1 MRNNLPLLDK
11 YERIL
16 KEDKKSVVF
25 APLAEIYRKSG
36 EFKKAIKV
44 CKKGL
49 SHNQNYLSGIIVLA
63 HCYYELEDF
72 KTAHNTLEDYIDKN
86 VDNILLQKLWGKIN
100 LSINKTQ
107 VALDCFKKLLFLFPS
122 DLELSELVE
131 NLEADISPLRPDILD
146 DENNKIN
153 LKNWEQKPLVD
164 FEIKKNKTT
173 PISFAKLFN
182 DIGDSDKVNE
192 ILCNIEEDISEKVK
206 DVEVRNNQEDLS
218 TEEKPKNKLMDYFD
232 LKVDQISSLIDDG
245 EVDLM
250 EPHEVSINH
259 NIATQPQ
266 NTISDKNRTKMSG
279 HRYPNVEFLSEV
291 KFKCDMFL
299 NLLRER
305 RELSTANS

>member
-72 KTAHNTLEDYIDKN
+72 KTAHVTLEKHVDKN
-86 VDNILLQKLWGKIN
+86 ADNILLQKLWGKVN
-100 LSINKTQ
+100 LSLNKTQ
-107 VALDCFKKLLFLFPS
+107 VALNCFKKLLFLFPS

-131 NLEADISPLRPDILD
+131 NLEADISPLRSDILD

-164 FEIKKNKTT
+164 IEIKKNKTT

-206 DVEVRNNQEDLS
+206 EAEVRSSQENVS
-218 TEEKPKNKLMDYFD
+218 IEEKTKNKLMDYFD

-245 EVDLM
+245 EVDLL
-250 EPHEVSINH
+250 EPQKVSIDDK
-259 NIATQPQ
+259 IAAQAQ
-266 NTISDKNRTKMSG
+266 NATSGKVNTRTSDYNSPTA
-279 HRYPNVEFLSEV
+279 ELLSEV

>member
-72 KTAHNTLEDYIDKN
+72 KTAHVTLEKHVDKN
-86 VDNILLQKLWGKIN
+86 ADNILLQKLWGKVN
-100 LSINKTQ
+100 LSLNKTQ
-107 VALDCFKKLLFLFPS
+107 VALNCFKKLLFLFPS

-131 NLEADISPLRPDILD
+131 NLEADISPLRSDILD

-164 FEIKKNKTT
+164 IEIKKNKTT

-206 DVEVRNNQEDLS
+206 EAEARSNQENVS
-218 TEEKPKNKLMDYFD
+218 TEDKTKNKLMDYFD

-245 EVDLM
+245 EVDLL
-250 EPHEVSINH
+250 EPQKVSIDDKV
-259 NIATQPQ
+259 ATQAQ
-266 NTISDKNRTKMSG
+266 NATPVKVNTRTSDYNFPTA
-279 HRYPNVEFLSEV
+279 ELLSEV